1 LGENGGWR
9 GLWTQMR
16 GLDEVLK
23 NFQVANKI
31 NIKMIKK
38 LIIIMEIMIVRA
50 LGRCDRDAT
59 T

>member
-1 LGENGGWR
+1 
-9 GLWTQMR
+9 MR